1 MKVGAFSGLFYVM
14 FFCCSYKSPNLKRIK
29 CMFEVQWRLPEGYKQ
44 DTNEIQA
51 DKSTRETAAHENPVS
66 EKTREKAQ
74 KRAKRPLL
82 FVACVYSVYYL
93 DQRIESVQRG
103 DKVRNMKHYE
113 FDP

>member
-1 MKVGAFSGLFYVM
+1 M
-14 FFCCSYKSPNLKRIK
+14 
-29 CMFEVQWRLPEGYKQ
+29 
-44 DTNEIQA
+44 QA
-51 DKSTRETAAHENPVS
+51 DRPTRATAAHENTVN
-66 EKTREKAQ
+66 EKMHEKVQ
-74 KRAKRPLL
+74 KRAERPLL

>member
-1 MKVGAFSGLFYVM
+1 
-14 FFCCSYKSPNLKRIK
+14 
-29 CMFEVQWRLPEGYKQ
+29 MFEVQWRLPEGCKQ

-51 DKSTRETAAHENPVS
+51 DRSTRETAAHENTVN

-74 KRAKRPLL
+74 KRAERPLL

-103 DKVRNMKHYE
+103 DKVRNTKHYE

>member
-1 MKVGAFSGLFYVM
+1 
-14 FFCCSYKSPNLKRIK
+14 
-29 CMFEVQWRLPEGYKQ
+29 MFEVQWRLPEGYKQ
-44 DTNEIQA
+44 HTNEIQA
-51 DKSTRETAAHENPVS
+51 DRSTRGRAHENPVS

-74 KRAKRPLL
+74 KRPKRPLL

>member
-1 MKVGAFSGLFYVM
+1 M
-14 FFCCSYKSPNLKRIK
+14 FFCWSYKSPNLKRIK
-29 CMFEVQWRLPEGYKQ
+29 CIFEVQWRLPKGYKQ

-51 DKSTRETAAHENPVS
+51 DRSTRETAAHENPVS

-74 KRAKRPLL
+74 KRAERPLL